1 MSGITIR
8 GGTAADLERV
18 MEIAAQS
25 DTAGH
30 WRREDYEN
38 IFSSSRTLLVAE
50 EGNRIV
56 GFLIAHDIAGEWE
69 LENIAVAGESR
80 RRGIGRE
87 LLESLLR
94 AARSNATQC
103 VLLEVRESNIAARK
117 LYERRG
123 FQQYGRRKSYYVNPS
138 EDAVLYRFLC
148 SPAALENC

>member
-1 MSGITIR
+1 MSDVTIR
-8 GGTAADLERV
+8 AGTPADLERV

-25 DTAGH
+25 ETAGH

-50 EGNRIV
+50 DGNKIV

-69 LENIAVAGESR
+69 LENIAVAGGFR
-80 RRGIGRE
+80 RQGTGRK

-103 VLLEVRESNIAARK
+103 VLLEVRESNFAARK
-117 LYERRG
+117 LYESCGFRR
-123 FQQYGRRKSYYVNPS
+123 YGTRKSYYVKPS